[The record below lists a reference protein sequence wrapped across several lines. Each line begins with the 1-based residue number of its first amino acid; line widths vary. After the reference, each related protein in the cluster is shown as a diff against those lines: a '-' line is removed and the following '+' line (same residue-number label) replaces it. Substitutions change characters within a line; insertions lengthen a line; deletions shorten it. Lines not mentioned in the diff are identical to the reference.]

1 MHTDAGSEPL
11 TADEEEFLRA
21 LSRFLV
27 YVPRV
32 FMADLGREHGLS
44 TSEYFTLMH
53 VSEAPEG
60 RVRMGDLASATAL
73 SLGAVTRVVKML
85 VGKGLLERR
94 PSADDGR
101 GFEAVLTQAGHSRL
115 ALARPAHLA
124 SVRSRIFDK
133 LDGLDVRSGT
143 LMLSRMSDDRLSP
156 LPSTERRP

>member
-1 MHTDAGSEPL
+1 MHTDVSPEPL
-11 TADEEEFLRA
+11 SEDEEAFLRQLA
-21 LSRFLV
+21 RCLV

-60 RVRMGDLASATAL
+60 RVRMGDLASSTAL
-73 SLGAVTRVVKML
+73 SLGAVTRVVKVL

-101 GFEAVLTQAGHSRL
+101 GYEAVLTPAGLSRL
-115 ALARPAHLA
+115 ALARPAQLA
-124 SVRSRIFDK
+124 SVRTRIFDK
-133 LDGLDVRSGT
+133 LEGVDLRAGT
-143 LMLSRMSDDRLSP
+143 LMLARMCDDSVSP
-156 LPSTERRP
+156 LPTASARS